1 MPKTL
6 LALLAHPD
14 DESFGPGGTLARY
27 SAEGVDVHVVIA
39 TDGAAGSVADGHED
53 SRANLVEVRAKEL
66 ETAVQ
71 HLGVTLHKLNYRD
84 SGMHGDPN
92 NNHDDAWIRSD
103 TEEAVG
109 RMVKLIRELKPTVM
123 LTHNET
129 GDYFHPDHIRCC
141 EVGTA
146 AFHAA
151 ADSARFPEFNLP
163 AHQANKLFYTAFSN
177 RWTRFLS
184 FLLRLR
190 GKDPTAFGRN
200 KDIDLTKVGVDP
212 KRINTRVSYYDYWS
226 VKLKA
231 SAAHASQGGGG
242 SRFRLI
248 PKFMRRRL
256 LSKDTFIR
264 VYPVDSAEPIASSM
278 FD

>member
-1 MPKTL
+1 MSKTF

-39 TDGAAGSVADGHED
+39 TDGAAGSVAEGHE
-53 SRANLVEVRAKEL
+53 SARENLVGVREKEL
-66 ETAVQ
+66 AAAVK

-92 NNHDDAWIRSD
+92 NDHPDAWIRSD
-103 TEEAVG
+103 TEQAV
-109 RMVKLIRELKPTVM
+109 RTMVKLIRELKPTVM
-123 LTHNET
+123 LTHNEN

-151 ADSARFPEFNLP
+151 ADPARFAELNLEPHQPE
-163 AHQANKLFYTAFSN
+163 KLFYTAFSN

-184 FLLRLR
+184 FLLRLQ
-190 GKDPTAFGRN
+190 GKDPTAYGRN

-212 KRINTRVSYYDYWS
+212 KRINTRISYYDYWFE
-226 VKLKA
+226 KLAA
-231 SAAHASQGGGG
+231 SKEHASQGGGG
-242 SRFRLI
+242 SRYRVI
-248 PKFMRRRL
+248 PKFMHRRL

-264 VYPVDSAEPIASSM
+264 VYPVDSAEKIATSM